1 MFKTSPSTAVASLVM
16 IVLLCAC
23 GGGEPATDSGA
34 GETAGTPMPTGSAGR
49 APEKETGPAVKG
61 TLTAASIEA
70 GGEGA
75 MSDLGVSRVA
85 LSADGNW
92 LAMVSSSNN
101 LVEGQ
106 HDALRDSHLPELFL
120 HDREPRGTVLVS
132 HSLGNPA
139 QTSIAQSDYPDVSA
153 DGRWVAYQSSSIDLV
168 PSDGQRS
175 MFHNQVFLYDRET
188 GANLRMSNAAGT
200 IAPSNGASEAVS
212 ISADGRWVA
221 YQSNAQNLVA
231 GQVDRPGTDDIFLYD
246 RERSENILVSH
257 AAGNPL
263 AAAGDSSI
271 APAISADGR
280 WVAYVSYASD
290 LVEGLDD
297 PNGNGID
304 IFLYDRETG
313 GNMLVSRAG
322 HDPVTAAENS
332 SDTVP
337 PSISDNGRYV
347 VYVSHAVDIVP
358 GMVDDAGDAMVFIFD
373 RQSGK
378 NTLVSHAAGQPQRT
392 CSFLAEAATISG
404 DGNWVVF
411 ASEASNLVEGQD
423 DSEVRRNIY
432 LWERATGTARL
443 VSHRAGSPLASP
455 NQNSYS
461 SAISRDGRFIA
472 FDSDAPHLVAG
483 QADEE
488 MGLDVFL
495 YDRDTAAIT
504 LVSHA
509 AGNTK
514 QATNG
519 TPSDIAIS
527 ADGRAV
533 AFMSYADG
541 LTPEDA
547 NGQCDAFFF
556 VQQ

>member
-221 YQSNAQNLVA
+221 Y
-231 GQVDRPGTDDIFLYD
+231 
-246 RERSENILVSH
+246 
-257 AAGNPL
+257 
-263 AAAGDSSI
+263 
-271 APAISADGR
+271 
-280 WVAYVSYASD
+280 VSYASD

-347 VYVSHAVDIVP
+347 VYVSHAMDIVP

-509 AGNTK
+509 AGNTT

-519 TPSDIAIS
+519 TPGDIAIS
-527 ADGRAV
+527 ADGRVV